1 MSHPAASIKSIF
13 SGKVNLTDTEQDE
26 IFDLA
31 NSELVNP
38 DLPDRVLVDVAERKN
53 RKIDKK
59 SDGRN
64 QKFEETHKYER
75 NQKHEKNQ
83 TLKNQDDGIYGFS
96 SKLNLASYNI
106 ASLPDFPDPEY
117 EYRNFT
123 QGSDNYSVSLKNLRI
138 MALQKGASDNF
149 EIQSSSTNISLA
161 SSESDYQQ
169 AFNTDQEYLLDSSQ
183 RETGNSEALEIS
195 RPVSRNSTTSCLST
209 TATKDGVEGKKLH
222 RHGPTPYF
230 SNVIA
235 NMISHQHQN
244 PAVSQRAPEARIDR
258 REEKLVSSSASA
270 ES

>member
-26 IFDLA
+26 IYDWA
-31 NSELVNP
+31 NSERANSE
-38 DLPDRVLVDVAERKN
+38 LPDRVLVDVAERKSSKN
-53 RKIDKK
+53 EKR
-59 SDGRN
+59 SDERIQRN
-64 QKFEETHKYER
+64 QS
-75 NQKHEKNQ
+75 
-83 TLKNQDDGIYGFS
+83 QDEDNAVKISG
-96 SKLNLASYNI
+96 KLNLANYNI

-117 EYRNFT
+117 EYRSFP

-149 EIQSSSTNISLA
+149 EMQSSSTNISLA

-183 RETGNSEALEIS
+183 RETGNSEASEIS

-209 TATKDGVEGKKLH
+209 TATKDGVEGKKLY